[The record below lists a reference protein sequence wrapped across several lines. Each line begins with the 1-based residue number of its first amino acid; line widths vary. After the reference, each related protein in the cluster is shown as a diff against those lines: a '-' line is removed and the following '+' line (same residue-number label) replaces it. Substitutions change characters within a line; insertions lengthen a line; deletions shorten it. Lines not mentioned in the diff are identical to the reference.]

1 MPLFLA
7 RASAR
12 GIIIILHLAIGA
24 PAESLERGAWGFLG
38 SVDEGIARME
48 LANRSKEGLGFYDIY
63 GRRKRKSG
71 VVSLAFPYRAP

>member
-24 PAESLERGAWGFLG
+24 PAESLERGAWGVLG
-38 SVDEGIARME
+38 SVDEGVASLVRLWTLEENIFLIKQCLQCAVGTEE
-48 LANRSKEGLGFYDIY
+48 L
-63 GRRKRKSG
+63 RK
-71 VVSLAFPYRAP
+71 